1 MGLHTVLG
9 VSNISF
15 GLPAREHITVSFL
28 TQAMY
33 AGLDLPIV
41 NPNQKAIMDAV
52 TSFRVL
58 SCQRGL
64 YCPVRRGKLQC
75 TGYPAALRCHDH

>member
-1 MGLHTVLG
+1 M
-9 VSNISF
+9 
-15 GLPAREHITVSFL
+15 SFL

-58 SCQRGL
+58 SCQDKDSEAYIAGSQGKA
-64 YCPVRRGKLQC
+64 PVHRLPRSPQV
-75 TGYPAALRCHDH
+75 P